1 MGMALLAQTDNP
13 VLWQEV
19 THQERSAPRWMR
31 WNQVLALIALGIIA
45 FAVWT
50 TYEQTNGYPAMQ
62 IALYATWIV
71 HATVAVRAIIA
82 GANAISREHVGL
94 TWDALMLT
102 GLSARLIFLG
112 KWRAALHRV
121 RGWMV
126 LLGVVRLAMLPT
138 YFVALTK
145 TYAWVMC
152 GPYYGSSY
160 YCTTQTEVA
169 WLPWAAIVAAFMTVF
184 LTILDVLCC
193 TALGLAASAIARR
206 GSLAGLIAIL
216 VRFTPVLLFGAFTR
230 YEIGMFSWRWWS
242 YTPFALA
249 DGGTS
254 PILRLALPLLPWTQ
268 DQHVQALPGVFL
280 SIFLLA
286 GILIVSVVAAVM
298 TIRRT
303 GALPH
308 TRGK

>member
-1 MGMALLAQTDNP
+1 MALLAQTDNP
-13 VLWQEV
+13 VLWQEI

-31 WNQVLALIALGIIA
+31 WNQALAVIALGLIA
-45 FAVWT
+45 VVVWT
-50 TYEQTNGYPAMQ
+50 TFEQTNGYPAMQ

-71 HATVAVRAIIA
+71 HAAVALRAIVA

-112 KWRAALHRV
+112 KWRAALYRI

-126 LLGVVRLAMLPT
+126 LLGVVRLAMLPV
-138 YFVALTK
+138 YFVALIK
-145 TYAWVMC
+145 TYASVMC

-160 YCTTQTEVA
+160 YCASDTEFSWV
-169 WLPWAAIVAAFMTVF
+169 PWATILAVAMTVA

-206 GSLAGLIAIL
+206 GSLAALAAIL

-230 YEIGMFSWRWWS
+230 HEIGMFSWRWWNF
-242 YTPFALA
+242 TPFALA
-249 DGGTS
+249 DGGTT

-268 DQHVQALPGVFL
+268 NQHIQAVPGAFL
-280 SIFLLA
+280 S
-286 GILIVSVVAAVM
+286 AVM
-298 TIRRT
+298 LGGIMICSIVGAITAIRRT

-308 TRGK
+308 GK